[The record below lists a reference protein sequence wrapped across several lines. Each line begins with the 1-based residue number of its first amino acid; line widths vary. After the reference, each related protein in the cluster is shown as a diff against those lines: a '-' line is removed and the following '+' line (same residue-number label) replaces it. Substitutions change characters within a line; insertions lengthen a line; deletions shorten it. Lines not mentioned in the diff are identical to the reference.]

1 MADVVAPANFRQG
14 FPRFPSRQG
23 LSDLM
28 ASELELL
35 AKAYPSGLCR
45 FLPSAVLTLIN
56 SRSNSARPPRI
67 VSIKRPGG
75 VVVSAQASANI

>member
-1 MADVVAPANFRQG
+1 
-14 FPRFPSRQG
+14 
-23 LSDLM
+23 
-28 ASELELL
+28 
-35 AKAYPSGLCR
+35 
-45 FLPSAVLTLIN
+45 LIN